1 MTTAIQSQIRKTIPV
16 KSPHAQSREVLI
28 VEDEVRLREML
39 CRAVKEMGFVATGA
53 PTAESALRLVES
65 QSFGIAV
72 LDLNLPGIGGMEL
85 LQKLRAQFPDL
96 QVIILTGF
104 GDLEAAKHAIHFEV
118 VDFLTKPCALGTL
131 EVALDRARRRALK
144 SSSVDVTD
152 PGEPELQFSPAPAPA
167 PAQDS
172 MSLEELEQKHILT
185 VLAKNGGNRTQTAAQ
200 LGISLRKLYYRLEQ
214 YQREG
219 LIP

>member
-1 MTTAIQSQIRKTIPV
+1 VTTAIQSQIRKTIPL

-39 CRAVKEMGFVATGA
+39 CRAIKEMGFVATSA
-53 PTAESALRLVES
+53 PTGEAALRLVEN
-65 QSFGIAV
+65 QTFGIAI
-72 LDLNLPGIGGMEL
+72 LDLNLPGMGGIEL
-85 LQKLRAQFPDL
+85 LQKLRAEYPDL

-104 GDLEAAKHAIHFEV
+104 GDLEAAKRAIHFEI

-144 SSSVDVTD
+144 SSNLDAA
-152 PGEPELQFSPAPAPA
+152 EPAEPVMQFSPPPAP
-167 PAQDS
+167 PTES

-214 YQREG
+214 YQRDG

>member
-1 MTTAIQSQIRKTIPV
+1 MPPGALP
-16 KSPHAQSREVLI
+16 
-28 VEDEVRLREML
+28 
-39 CRAVKEMGFVATGA
+39 TGEA
-53 PTAESALRLVES
+53 ALRLVEN
-65 QSFGIAV
+65 QTFGIAI
-72 LDLNLPGIGGMEL
+72 LDLNLPGMGGMDL
-85 LQKLRAQFPDL
+85 LQKLRAQHPDL

-104 GDLEAAKHAIHFEV
+104 GDLEAAKRAIHFEI

-144 SSSVDVTD
+144 SSSVDIT
-152 PGEPELQFSPAPAPA
+152 EPTEPVMQFSPPPAA
-167 PAQDS
+167 ATES